1 MDKEAPMKTVEEF
14 IKDFEYDSNEL
25 YEALSVS
32 TDEYVYVC
40 DMRRRTIR
48 YPADMVEEFGLP
60 GEIVQDPL
68 PCWKDIIHKDDWN
81 VFYETNM
88 ESFSGELIH
97 HVVEYRARNKK
108 GTYVWLQCRGAVV
121 KDKDGVPYLFAGFI
135 SNLGKRNRIDHQTGL
150 FNKYEF
156 QSRIE
161 SWLKEGKNLPFGVL
175 FLGVDNFKH
184 VNELYNREFGDEVL
198 RILSQKMQSVLP
210 YNAECYRLDG
220 DEFGVLMKDT
230 TKEEL
235 QECYSLI
242 RKAFDRQQ
250 SFRGNKYYCTIS
262 CGGCMAPKDGRQYL
276 ELARCAEYSLDY
288 SKRHGKNRATFYST
302 EIAVDFN
309 RSLELIE
316 LLRESVERGFEGFSL
331 VYQPQVDA
339 ADGRMKGVEALLRW
353 KCDKYGAMVPSDFIP
368 LLEESGLIR
377 QVGKWVM
384 KEAAAVLSRWNRYS
398 KDLTM
403 SINISYHQVICPRD
417 EGPGED
423 VFSYLVPLLTQQQVK
438 MDNIILEF
446 TESYVASDLEDLKEK
461 LNSVRRMGIK
471 VAIDDFGVGYSSL
484 GVLKEAP
491 VDLVKIDRV
500 FINGIGKDDFD
511 AAFIRL
517 VTALCH
523 QVGIRVCQEGVE
535 TKEECDRVCSMGPD
549 YIQGFYYSR
558 PVTEQEL
565 FEKYICPKD
574 PL

>member
-1 MDKEAPMKTVEEF
+1 M
-14 IKDFEYDSNEL
+14 
-25 YEALSVS
+25 
-32 TDEYVYVC
+32 
-40 DMRRRTIR
+40 
-48 YPADMVEEFGLP
+48 
-60 GEIVQDPL
+60 
-68 PCWKDIIHKDDWN
+68 
-81 VFYETNM
+81 
-88 ESFSGELIH
+88 
-97 HVVEYRARNKK
+97 
-108 GTYVWLQCRGAVV
+108 
-121 KDKDGVPYLFAGFI
+121 
-135 SNLGKRNRIDHQTGL
+135 
-150 FNKYEF
+150 
-156 QSRIE
+156 
-161 SWLKEGKNLPFGVL
+161 
-175 FLGVDNFKH
+175 
-184 VNELYNREFGDEVL
+184 
-198 RILSQKMQSVLP
+198 
-210 YNAECYRLDG
+210 
-220 DEFGVLMKDT
+220 
-230 TKEEL
+230 
-235 QECYSLI
+235 
-242 RKAFDRQQ
+242 
-250 SFRGNKYYCTIS
+250 
-262 CGGCMAPKDGRQYL
+262 
-276 ELARCAEYSLDY
+276 
-288 SKRHGKNRATFYST
+288 
-302 EIAVDFN
+302 
-309 RSLELIE
+309 
-316 LLRESVERGFEGFSL
+316 ERGFEGFSL